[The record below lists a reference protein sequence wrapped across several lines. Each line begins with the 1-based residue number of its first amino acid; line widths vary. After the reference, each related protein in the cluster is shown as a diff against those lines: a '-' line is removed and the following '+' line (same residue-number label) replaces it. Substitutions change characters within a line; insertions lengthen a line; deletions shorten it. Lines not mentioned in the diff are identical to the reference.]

1 MLYGLIVALIR
12 LFFGR
17 FAIYAT
23 LTFDTLVFEAA
34 VVLLAK
40 ALPLEVHEQLGF
52 FAFASVL
59 PVSLVTSYTGMEIP
73 LQVFA
78 ITWALYILRA
88 GRPSW
93 LLCVPV
99 FLLPL
104 VRPDALAYALL
115 LALLAF
121 SFDRKVGTGAFGA
134 SLAGVGSLL
143 LLNRFLNGF
152 FVPITLRAKEI
163 SYNPSNAPTAILHN
177 IFVVFFSRC
186 FAGPVPYWLA
196 RIGSPLILL
205 YVAIAITAARKY
217 RGQPSARIFLFLLVA
232 GIAIPLCYAYGG
244 VGVGVAG
251 PLFPWYFY
259 TSAWLISAL
268 GCYQLVIVAGCAN
281 DRDRHAIVGLAIG
294 VLCVLSVAQ
303 LFISVGYGIVGFRY
317 LSSIGR
323 DIGRM
328 AQPGDSLELEP
339 AGYIPFYA
347 GIRTEDEIGL
357 ASETIVDYRI
367 RYGHEWFMA
376 YLRQEGPTFLLEK
389 EYFEN
394 RQTLDGDRIS
404 PVDWQWFVSHYRLVR
419 TYSFNDKDYVHN
431 AVLLRALR
439 ITKSDR
445 TTTYSLYVRTK

>member
-1 MLYGLIVALIR
+1 M
-12 LFFGR
+12 
-17 FAIYAT
+17 
-23 LTFDTLVFEAA
+23 
-34 VVLLAK
+34 
-40 ALPLEVHEQLGF
+40 
-52 FAFASVL
+52 
-59 PVSLVTSYTGMEIP
+59 
-73 LQVFA
+73 
-78 ITWALYILRA
+78 
-88 GRPSW
+88 
-93 LLCVPV
+93 
-99 FLLPL
+99 
-104 VRPDALAYALL
+104 
-115 LALLAF
+115 
-121 SFDRKVGTGAFGA
+121 
-134 SLAGVGSLL
+134 
-143 LLNRFLNGF
+143 
-152 FVPITLRAKEI
+152 
-163 SYNPSNAPTAILHN
+163 
-177 IFVVFFSRC
+177 
-186 FAGPVPYWLA
+186 
-196 RIGSPLILL
+196 
-205 YVAIAITAARKY
+205 
-217 RGQPSARIFLFLLVA
+217 
-232 GIAIPLCYAYGG
+232 
-244 VGVGVAG
+244 
-251 PLFPWYFY
+251 
-259 TSAWLISAL
+259 
-268 GCYQLVIVAGCAN
+268 
-281 DRDRHAIVGLAIG
+281 
-294 VLCVLSVAQ
+294 AQ